1 MENSTNQENTNQPTD
16 DKHLNIETVTPETEN
31 ITPLSRQE
39 PSKEPS
45 LNEESVNAVP
55 DQDIGDD
62 AQNPDSEVT
71 NASAEK
77 NKDNGNDEENIE
89 SVENIESEK
98 TEDDT
103 ISDDNSHDPGDDI
116 ETVSP

>member
-1 MENSTNQENTNQPTD
+1 MENSTNKENINQPAD

-31 ITPLSRQE
+31 ITPLSRQK
-39 PSKEPS
+39 PSEDPS
-45 LNEESVNAVP
+45 VHEENVNTVP
-55 DQDIGDD
+55 AQDTSDN

-71 NASAEK
+71 SASAEGTK
-77 NKDNGNDEENIE
+77 ENGNDEENVE

-98 TEDDT
+98 TENDT
-103 ISDDNSHDPGDDI
+103 ISADNSHDPGDDI

>member
-1 MENSTNQENTNQPTD
+1 MENSTNKENTNQPVD

-39 PSKEPS
+39 PSKEAS
-45 LNEESVNAVP
+45 LEKESVNTVP
-55 DQDIGDD
+55 AQDTGGD
-62 AQNPDSEVT
+62 AQNSDSEAT
-71 NASAEK
+71 GASAKETK
-77 NKDNGNDEENIE
+77 ENCEDEEKVE

-103 ISDDNSHDPGDDI
+103 KSDDNSHDPGDDI